1 MIKVKDRAKLQE
13 NLLYTIIWALVI
25 LIPIEMELWG
35 KFTEGTVFK
44 WDRILRWWGG
54 MIPIILIFA
63 VNNHFL
69 LPKLMKKGKI
79 GYYVLSLVAVVLIY
93 GTASHIIEGENMPG
107 PGDRLHGPPPHMV
120 NPHHGHDEYF
130 HKAPHEEEFNPYKM
144 GKPPYHLPFRMLF
157 KIILVITTLGTNI
170 AISLIFTY
178 FKEEEKRKELENFR
192 LQEELKYLKQQVSPH
207 FFMNVLNNIHEMAE
221 DDTKTAQ
228 NMILELSHMMRYVLY
243 DSENSETTL
252 GAESRFIS
260 SYVAL
265 MKRRYFE
272 DMVRINLVLPREES
286 ANIRIP
292 PLLFISFIEN
302 AFKHGVSY
310 LKETLIDI
318 RLSEADGKIFFKC
331 ENTVPD
337 KKSETQE
344 KGGVGLTNIR
354 RRLDLLYGQD
364 YTLNIIQDKDIYTV
378 TLILPC

>member
-1 MIKVKDRAKLQE
+1 
-13 NLLYTIIWALVI
+13 
-25 LIPIEMELWG
+25 
-35 KFTEGTVFK
+35 
-44 WDRILRWWGG
+44 
-54 MIPIILIFA
+54 
-63 VNNHFL
+63 
-69 LPKLMKKGKI
+69 
-79 GYYVLSLVAVVLIY
+79 
-93 GTASHIIEGENMPG
+93 
-107 PGDRLHGPPPHMV
+107 
-120 NPHHGHDEYF
+120 
-130 HKAPHEEEFNPYKM
+130 
-144 GKPPYHLPFRMLF
+144 MLF